1 MRKLVGVLA
10 ASLMAA
16 GATLGLAEGALAADT
31 RPVASVIQ
39 ISGLLDRVQADF
51 LMKALRD
58 ADGAHDAA
66 IVVQLDSNRSVL
78 SETRLTA
85 LLAAIGRAKTP
96 VGMWVGPAK
105 AGSVG
110 GEVSRVFW
118 AADVHG
124 WAPGT
129 SIGGGGVPAEWKP
142 ELKSP
147 TLGDFLVD
155 MGQTGRVDLP
165 SKLVKNGTRREPQFD
180 VRFAKP
186 SLTARTIHGVTSPG
200 PAYALLIFGLL
211 LAILEFATAGIGLAA
226 ATAAIMLALGCL
238 GLGGLPVN
246 GAAVGAL
253 IFAAFGFAI
262 DVQAGAPRAWTA
274 IGTGSMIYGTFWLYQ
289 DGMSVPI
296 VWIIGVF
303 GLTAAMLFTGLPSLI
318 RARFSSP
325 TIGREGFIGEMGT
338 AVGVLSPDGVVSVRG
353 ATWRARTNRATP
365 VEDGAPVRVIG
376 IDGLVLDVEPEEG
389 AAKDYRNH

>member
-16 GATLGLAEGALAADT
+16 GATLGLAEGAFAADT

-51 LMKALRD
+51 WTKAIRD
-58 ADGAHDAA
+58 ADDNGDAA
-66 IVVQLDSNRSVL
+66 LAVQLDSNRSVL
-78 SETRLTA
+78 TGEELEE
-85 LLAAIGRAKTP
+85 LAHAISDAKTP
-96 VGMWVGPAK
+96 IGIWVGPAK

-110 GEVSRVFW
+110 GDVTKLLPS
-118 AADVHG
+118 ADVVG
-124 WAPGT
+124 LAPGT
-129 SIGGGGVPAEWKP
+129 HADRATKADTQ
-142 ELKSP
+142 SP

-155 MGQTGRVDLP
+155 MGKKPGIDLP
-165 SKLVKNGTRREPQFD
+165 SKVIQKGKTERREPQFD

-246 GAAVGAL
+246 GAAIGAL

-274 IGTGSMIYGTFWLYQ
+274 IGTGSMIYGTLWLYQ

-338 AVGVLSPDGVVSVRG
+338 AVGVLSPDGIVSVRG

-365 VEDGAPVRVIG
+365 VEDGAAVRVIG
-376 IDGLVLDVEPEEG
+376 IDGLVLDVEPKEG